1 MTRRGKRKTLR
12 FLGKREQKK
21 KKRSKTR
28 YGVEATQGKELRPIS
43 RGTNPPLFSNKNI

>member
-21 KKRSKTR
+21 KKSKTR

-43 RGTNPPLFSNKNI
+43 RETNPPLFSNKNI